1 MGSWFHCILMHH
13 SLERAVQLEPG
24 NFKHLWRIGKLHLQ
38 RQEYAAAKSF
48 FHRALQLDPHSIQV
62 CESVATKI
70 LKLTLMILT
79 ITYH

>member
-62 CESVATKI
+62 CECQ
-70 LKLTLMILT
+70 LKAKL
-79 ITYH
+79 